1 MGTPG
6 RKSYDLTEQDKLMS
20 QPLAIIEAKWPRLF
34 MALTHHRTTK
44 GERLTFADKKWLET
58 IYKDNNP
65 RMVIIKCSQVHMTEH
80 FICAMFTLAKQGLR
94 GLYILPTN
102 EHRRPFVQDRIDRLR
117 DCSEQYQRALA
128 TNKLAHVVDSNVYK
142 SIFSSGWKFVGANVR
157 KNFFEFPA
165 DVLIMDEYDLL
176 DQDNIVYA
184 KDRIADSKIPHVF
197 KFGNPTT
204 DGIGISK
211 AFQNST
217 QNEWFVRCCHC
228 GEEQVLD
235 WYTHFVEQVGS
246 FYQLR
251 NNDGHPIC
259 LKCGKPF
266 DRLGPGRWHPHNSDS
281 EISGYRISR
290 LFVHKS
296 DTDIIGNLDSLFPKF
311 LESQGNETL
320 MQNFHN
326 NYLGQSYES
335 YELRLTESVMRSCA
349 AREPLR
355 FEQNEHF
362 RTIAGIDQGRKFT
375 VVISAVVDGIIHDV
389 AYEICDTWEQVYAL
403 LGTHNTTTVVVDAQG
418 GGYAETRNFVRRQQ
432 GAWMCYYRPK
442 DQVKKAYDL
451 DYEQLVVSTNRT
463 ELLDSMVA
471 AFKNKR
477 IVIRHDWQSSVN
489 GSYLSEMQV
498 PKRIMDAGGN
508 IVWTKGT
515 DHFFHASAYRHL
527 ALLISGLRNSA
538 VIKREAHVDMM
549 KTGKINV
556 QTIIERGHIG
566 DPDNGNGHKSE
577 QPEIKKRRSAYVG

>member
-6 RKSYDLTEQDKLMS
+6 RKSYNLTEEQKLMS

-44 GERLTFADKKWLET
+44 GERLTFADKQWLEA
-58 IYKDNNP
+58 IYKDNNS

-102 EHRRPFVQDRIDRLR
+102 EHRRPFVQDRIDRLK
-117 DCSEQYQRALA
+117 DYSIPYQRALA
-128 TNKLAHVVDSNVYK
+128 VNKLVHIADSNVYK

-184 KDRIADSKIPHVF
+184 KDRIADSKAPHVF

-204 DGIGISK
+204 DGKGISK
-211 AFQNST
+211 EFQKST
-217 QNEWFVRCCHC
+217 QNEWLVRCCHC
-228 GEEQVLD
+228 GEEQILD
-235 WYTHFVEQVGS
+235 WYKHFVKQVGAS
-246 FYQLR
+246 YRLR
-251 NNDGHPIC
+251 NDDGHPIC
-259 LKCGKPF
+259 LKCGKAF
-266 DRLGPGRWHPHNSDS
+266 DRLGPGRWHAHNPNS
-281 EISGYRISR
+281 EISGYRVSR

-296 DTDIIGNLDSLFPKF
+296 NMDIVGDIDSLFPRF
-311 LESQGNETL
+311 LEAQGNETL
-320 MQNFHN
+320 LQNFHN
-326 NYLGQSYES
+326 NYLGQPYES
-335 YELRLTESVMRSCA
+335 YELRLTDTVMRSCA

-355 FEQNEHF
+355 FEQGENF

-375 VVISAVVDGIIHDV
+375 VVISAVVDGMIYDV

-403 LGTHNTTTVVVDAQG
+403 LATHNTATAVVDAQG
-418 GGYAETRNFVRRQQ
+418 GGYAETRNFVRRQP
-432 GAWMCYYRPK
+432 GAWMCYYRSK
-442 DQVKKAYDL
+442 DQVRKAYDL
-451 DYEQLVVSTNRT
+451 DYEHLVVNTNRT

-471 AFKNKR
+471 AFRNKQ
-477 IVIRHDWQSSVN
+477 IVIRHDWQSAVN
-489 GSYLSEMQV
+489 GAYLSEMQV

-538 VIKREAHVDMM
+538 VVKREAHIDTM
-549 KTGKINV
+549 KTGLIDV
-556 QTIIERGHIG
+556 QTIIERGRIG
-566 DPDNGNGHKSE
+566 DPDNGDGHKE
-577 QPEIKKRRSAYVG
+577 QPEVKKRRSAYVG

>member
-1 MGTPG
+1 MGMPSHDIYNLSE
-6 RKSYDLTEQDKLMS
+6 RDKLIS
-20 QPLAIIEAKWPRLF
+20 QPLAIIEMKWPRLF

-44 GERLTFADKKWLET
+44 GERLTFADKQWLET

-80 FICAMFTLAKQGLR
+80 FICAMFSLAKRGLR

-117 DCSEQYQRALA
+117 DCSVQYQRALRY
-128 TNKLAHVVDSNVYK
+128 NKLVHVVDSNVYK
-142 SIFSSGWKFVGANVR
+142 TIYKQGWKFVGANVR

-184 KDRIADSKIPHVF
+184 KDRIADSKNPHVY
-197 KFGNPTT
+197 KFGNPTV
-204 DGIGISK
+204 DGMGISRE
-211 AFQNST
+211 FQGST
-217 QNEWFVRCCHC
+217 QNEWLVRCCHC
-228 GEEQVLD
+228 GEEQSLD
-235 WYTHFVEQVGS
+235 WYKQFVERIGAS
-246 FYQLR
+246 YRLR
-251 NNDGHPIC
+251 NDDGHAVC

-266 DRLGPGRWHPHNSDS
+266 DRLGPGHWHAHNPSS

-296 DTDIIGNLDSLFPKF
+296 DTDIMGDRDSLFPRF
-311 LESQGNETL
+311 VEAQGNETL
-320 MQNFHN
+320 LQNFHN
-326 NYLGQSYES
+326 NYLGQPYES
-335 YELRLTESVMRSCA
+335 YELRLTDAVMRSCA

-355 FEQNEHF
+355 FEQGEDF

-375 VVISAVVDGIIHDV
+375 VVISAVVDGMIHDV

-403 LGTHNTTTVVVDAQG
+403 LATHNTATVVVDAQG
-418 GGYAETRNFVRRQQ
+418 GGYAETRNFVRRQP
-432 GAWMCYYRPK
+432 GAWMCYYRSK

-471 AFKNKR
+471 AFRNKR
-477 IVIRHDWQSSVN
+477 IVIRHDWQSAVN
-489 GSYLSEMQV
+489 GSYLDEMQV

-549 KTGKINV
+549 KTGLIDV
-556 QTIIERGHIG
+556 QTIIERGRIG
-566 DPDNGNGHKSE
+566 DPDNGNGHKE
-577 QPEIKKRRSAYVG
+577 QPEIKKRRNAYVG